1 MVIFHS
7 YVKIPE
13 GKFRDALQAR
23 NGLKLCPLKYAEIT
37 HGQRGTRGTTY
48 FRSGEHLRN
57 TWLDFSASE
66 IHQKLG
72 ENSRGN
78 K

>member
-1 MVIFHS
+1 MGNV
-7 YVKIPE
+7 
-13 GKFRDALQAR
+13 ALVA
-23 NGLKLCPLKYAEIT
+23 LHI
-37 HGQRGTRGTTY
+37 

-57 TWLDFSASE
+57 TWLDFSTSE

-78 K
+78 KCQWIGLRENLQETMAFTIKFRAFL